1 MGLKLVGS
9 GCSRLKIFEIE
20 TEDGGYKIEVAN
32 DTDKCEFVVSGVQLL
47 MLADWIGVNVP
58 QPGEPELQAER
69 VVSATEKLNI
79 RLHAAEEK
87 IRRLQKSND
96 ILEGWLHALESTV
109 IGIKG
114 ELIGMK
120 CGTTYTTHVVG
131 KQIDS

>member
-1 MGLKLVGS
+1 
-9 GCSRLKIFEIE
+9 LKIFEVE

-32 DTDKCEFVVSGVQLL
+32 DTGKCEFVVSGVQLL
-47 MLADWIGVNVP
+47 MLADWIAVNVP
-58 QPGEPELQAER
+58 QPVEPELQVER

-114 ELIGMK
+114 ELIGMR
-120 CGTTYTTHVVG
+120 CGTVYGVNT
-131 KQIDS
+131 KIDS